1 MHFQTSEFNR
11 LFILSKIGNFT
22 AEEHKEYEKSLKRMS
37 DYYNIIDSAE
47 KIAREEGR
55 EEGREIG
62 REIGREEA
70 KIETAVK
77 MKQMGID
84 VNVISQV
91 TGLTSDVILGL

>member
-1 MHFQTSEFNR
+1 M
-11 LFILSKIGNFT
+11 SKIGNFT

-62 REIGREEA
+62 REEA

-77 MKQMGID
+77 MKQMGIE

-91 TGLTSDVILGL
+91 TGLTSDVILGLQA